1 MYNVSFPGL
10 GLEFQINRV
19 AFTIGDS
26 FAVYWYAI
34 LITTGVVLALLY
46 AHFNSKRFGCDMD
59 KVLNCFI
66 VGLITAIIGARLYY
80 VAFSWEDY
88 ASDPISILHIR
99 DGGIAIYGAI
109 IGALIGGLAVAKI
122 QKMKLLPLVDMAMI
136 CFLIGQAV
144 GRWGNFMNQEAY
156 GTETDSLFR
165 MVSEGTNG
173 VAVHPCFLYESVWCA
188 LGVLLLH
195 IFSKKWQKYYGQVTF
210 LYMIWYG
217 FERMI
222 VEGLRTDSLYMPFKV
237 FGFDIRV
244 SQVLSFALVIA
255 GIILLIVFR
264 KRDDHI
270 EHKRKT
276 HSLSKDNDK
285 TDSDNECDLSN
296 ETDNTEI
303 TDSEIEQIEISEAEN
318 V

>member
-10 GLEFQINRV
+10 SLEFQINRV
-19 AFTIGDS
+19 AFCIGS
-26 FAVYWYAI
+26 FEIYWYAI
-34 LITTGVVLALLY
+34 LIASGVVLALIY
-46 AHFNSKRFGCDMD
+46 ANFNAKRFECDMD

-66 VGLITAIIGARLYY
+66 VGVITAILGARLYY
-80 VAFSWEDY
+80 VIFKWDYFSQHPSE
-88 ASDPISILHIR
+88 ILNIR

-109 IGALIGGLAVAKI
+109 IGALLGGLIVAKI
-122 QKMKLLPLVDMAMI
+122 QKMRLLPLTDMALI

-188 LGVLLLH
+188 LGFVLLH

-217 FERMI
+217 SERMI
-222 VEGLRTDSLYMPFKV
+222 VEGLRTDSLMLPFEI
-237 FGFDIRV
+237 FGNAVRV
-244 SQVLSFALVIA
+244 SQVLSAALVVA
-255 GIILLIVFR
+255 GIILLIIFR
-264 KRDDHI
+264 NRDDHI
-270 EHKRKT
+270 RDKVTVTEN
-276 HSLSKDNDK
+276 KD
-285 TDSDNECDLSN
+285 TNED
-296 ETDNTEI
+296 T
-303 TDSEIEQIEISEAEN
+303 QEAEN

>member
-10 GLEFQINRV
+10 GIELEINRV
-19 AFTIGDS
+19 AFSIGG
-26 FAVYWYAI
+26 FAIYWYAI
-34 LITTGVVLALLY
+34 LITTGVLLALLY
-46 AHFNSKRFGCDMD
+46 AHFNCKRFCCEMD

-66 VGLITAIIGARLYY
+66 VGLITAVIGARLYY
-80 VAFSWEDY
+80 VAFSWENY
-88 ASDPISILHIR
+88 ASDPISILYIR

-109 IGALIGGLAVAKI
+109 IGGLAGGLVVAKI
-122 QKMKLLPLVDMAMI
+122 QKMRLLPLVDMALI

-156 GTETDSLFR
+156 GSPTDSLFR

-188 LGVLLLH
+188 LGVLVLH
-195 IFSKKWQKYYGQVTF
+195 IFSKKWQRYYGQVSF
-210 LYMIWYG
+210 LYMVWYG

-222 VEGLRTDSLYMPFKV
+222 VEGLRTDSLYMPFEI
-237 FGFDIRV
+237 FGQQIRV
-244 SQVLSFALVIA
+244 SQMLSFALVITGA
-255 GIILLIVFR
+255 VLLIVFR

-270 EHKRKT
+270 RDKIT
-276 HSLSKDNDK
+276 VSDKD
-285 TDSDNECDLSN
+285 DNNSE
-296 ETDNTEI
+296 EI
-303 TDSEIEQIEISEAEN
+303 AEAEN